1 MLSILI
7 QNHNVNDPIIFVEI
21 YSNCFYLSKNSSTF
35 SNLVKK
41 KHYSYWGCYILIF
54 KSSCWFPETWWHKRH
69 LHVRWYLSP
78 IYVRTIPN
86 LDVMKGDNPIV
97 DYVPYDMW
105 LDHETIQCAECFA
118 MFLLIRDMAGLL
130 RGAFRT
136 LVFPPESSPLSLTC
150 NITVGL
156 GHAIMIYTVWYVLM
170 HRHVWFKIF
179 QVTSS
184 QSSGTYIRQTIIRSK
199 NGLSLRFQALSETM
213 LAYC

>member
-1 MLSILI
+1 
-7 QNHNVNDPIIFVEI
+7 
-21 YSNCFYLSKNSSTF
+21 
-35 SNLVKK
+35 
-41 KHYSYWGCYILIF
+41 
-54 KSSCWFPETWWHKRH
+54 
-69 LHVRWYLSP
+69 
-78 IYVRTIPN
+78 
-86 LDVMKGDNPIV
+86 MKGDNPIV

-136 LVFPPESSPLSLTC
+136 LVFSPESGPLSLTC

-156 GHAIMIYTVWYVLM
+156 GHAVMIYTVWYVLM

-184 QSSGTYIRQTIIRSK
+184 QSSGTYIYVRPSYVPKMACRLFDSKPCPRQCWPIANWTIAITFQWNLNRNTK
-199 NGLSLRFQALSETM
+199 PVVHGREFEKFLQNGGNFVSVSMCKFHPYKYL
-213 LAYC
+213 